1 MPVLTNPGCVLSP
14 VTTAVWKEYELLDS
28 GGFEKMERFG
38 DRILI
43 RPEPQAIWNKTLPG
57 EEWQRLHH
65 ARYIRTKR
73 SASDADYLND
83 KGHWTHQATSPDR
96 WTMPFVHEDL
106 RMSFF
111 LSCTAFGHVGLFP
124 EQSENWRYIYH
135 AVKSLGIEK
144 PAVLNLFA
152 YTGGSTLAAS
162 LAGARVTHLDS
173 VRQVI
178 NWANDNCRANHIA
191 DVRWVVEDARKFAAR
206 EVRRGNKYH
215 GIILDPP
222 AYGRGPDG
230 EKWVLQEHLND
241 LLTHCRELLHPTG
254 SFLVF
259 SMYSIGFSSLV
270 ADNLVKSLFGDPE
283 RESGELV
290 VHSRTGQKLP
300 LGTVV
305 RFRR

>member
-1 MPVLTNPGCVLSP
+1 VLSP
-14 VTTAVWKEYELLDS
+14 VTTALWKEYELLDS
-28 GGFEKMERFG
+28 GGFEKLERFG

-43 RPEPQAIWNKTLPG
+43 RPEPQAIWNKALP
-57 EEWQRLHH
+57 EEVWHELHH
-65 ARYIRTKR
+65 ARYVRTKG
-73 SASDADYLND
+73 SASDAGYLDD
-83 KGHWTHQATSPDR
+83 KGHWTFKAKLPER
-96 WTMPFVHEDL
+96 WTVPFIHEDL
-106 RMSFF
+106 RMSF
-111 LSCTAFGHVGLFP
+111 LLACTSFGHVGLFP
-124 EQSENWRYIYH
+124 EQAENWRYIRH
-135 AVKSLGIEK
+135 AVKSLGMEK

-162 LAGARVTHLDS
+162 LTGASVTHLDS

-178 NWANDNCRANHIA
+178 NWANDNCRANNIS
-191 DVRWVVEDARKFAAR
+191 DVRWVVEDARKFVDR

-222 AYGRGPDG
+222 AYGRGPEG
-230 EKWVLQEHLND
+230 EKWVLQEHLHD
-241 LLTHCRELLHPTG
+241 LLASCRKLLHPAG

-270 ADNLVKSLFGDPE
+270 ADNLVKSLFGDTE
-283 RESGELV
+283 RETGELV